1 MSRGFRNC
9 EVLVFAYAYA
19 EAGEVMKFVRSLL
32 HREAAQQR
40 TSHRRRCALLTAS
53 ASDRRRRKVENL
65 EF

>member
-9 EVLVFAYAYA
+9 EVLVFAYA

-40 TSHRRRCALLTAS
+40 TSHRRTVRTPHGERQRPPPEEDGES
-53 ASDRRRRKVENL
+53 
-65 EF
+65 